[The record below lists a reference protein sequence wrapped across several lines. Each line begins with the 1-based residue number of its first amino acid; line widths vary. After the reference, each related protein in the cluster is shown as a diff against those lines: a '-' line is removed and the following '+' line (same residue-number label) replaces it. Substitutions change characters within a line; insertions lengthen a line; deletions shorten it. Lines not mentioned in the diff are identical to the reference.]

1 MFSVNIDVSEIA
13 NLVGETRKAADMAM
27 QEAARNLTAMTHAK
41 IVELA
46 GSKLH
51 SRRQMFV
58 DGLSY
63 QQVAADTWLINL
75 DAKVR
80 WIDDGMPAHNMLDDL
95 LKSKKAKT
103 AKDGSRYV
111 VVPFNHGPGKG
122 ASNSTPAQMD
132 LVATIKS
139 EMKRKNIPFGTIEK
153 DASGQAKTGRLHSF
167 DIMKEPLKTANGPGQ
182 GHGPIGDVRQGPN
195 QRQNV
200 GGGPGGGGTP
210 FLQGVSVYQ
219 NKVKD
224 RFGNTSVKRSI
235 MTFRVASS
243 KHKEQGNR
251 WNHPGTDPMNI
262 LEDAAKWAMET
273 FDREIAPGIIAKV
286 VAMVG

>member
-1 MFSVNIDVSEIA
+1 MFSVNIDVSQIA
-13 NLVGETRKAADMAM
+13 DLVGETRKAADAAM

-46 GSKLH
+46 GQKLH

-63 QQVAADTWLINL
+63 HQVAADTWLISL

-80 WIDDGMPAHNMLDDL
+80 WIDDGMKPHNMIDDL
-95 LKSKKAKT
+95 LRSKKTKT

-111 VVPFNHGPGKG
+111 VVPFNHGPGRG
-122 ASNSTPAQMD
+122 ATNSTPAQMD
-132 LVATIKS
+132 LVSTIKS
-139 EMKRKNIPFGTIEK
+139 EMKRRGIPFGTVER
-153 DASGQAKTGRLHSF
+153 DASGSPKTGRLHSF
-167 DIMKEPLKTANGPGQ
+167 DIMKEPLKTANAPGQ
-182 GHGPIGDVRQGPN
+182 GRGPVGDVRQGPN
-195 QRQNV
+195 ARQLV

-224 RFGNTSVKRSI
+224 RFGNTKVQRSI

-243 KHKEQGNR
+243 KHKGQDR
-251 WNHPGTDPMNI
+251 WNHPGTEPMNI

-273 FDREIAPGIIAKV
+273 FDREIAPGIIARV
-286 VAMVG
+286 IATVA